1 MTSERV
7 SRVLAAAS
15 FLLHAAVAGR
25 YDFFRDELYFIVCGR
40 HPAFGYADQ
49 PPLIPLLAA
58 ATQVLGESL
67 VLLRLVPAL
76 AAAALVLVTCALAR
90 RAGAGPYGAFVA
102 GTAAAIAPMY
112 LGLTTT
118 LNTGTF
124 EPLAWTLVALLV
136 ARAVLDGE
144 PRAWIV
150 AGLVCGLALQ
160 AKYAIPLYLVGLG
173 AALVVTGHGRALLRR
188 ELAIGILVAA
198 VLAAPSLIWQL
209 MHGLPF
215 RDLVRAG
222 AAGKNVVLAPL
233 AFTVNQIV
241 VMNPFFAPLWLAGAV
256 APWVD
261 RRFAP
266 WRFLSVA
273 FVSTF
278 LLMIAMHAKDYYL
291 APVYGGMFA
300 VGGAAVERWV
310 RSRAIRVASLAPA
323 VVMSAI
329 AAPLAMPI
337 LDPPVLA
344 DYIRLLGADP
354 TPTETRAQSELPQV
368 FADMIGWRT
377 YALQVA
383 WAFQQLPAAER
394 QKAALLTS
402 NYGEAAAIDFYGRAL
417 GLPPAISG
425 HNQYGFWGPR
435 GHDGS
440 VVLRINGDEKI
451 WRPRCATLEVV
462 HRFGAKY
469 AMPYESNAPILLC
482 RGMVT
487 PLPEMWPKLRHID

>member
-1 MTSERV
+1 MTSERI
-7 SRVLAAAS
+7 SRALAAAT

-58 ATQVLGESL
+58 ATQAFGESL

-76 AAAALVLVTCALAR
+76 AAAALVLVTCAFAR
-90 RAGAGPYGAFVA
+90 RAGAGPFGAFVA

-112 LGLTTT
+112 LGLNTT
-118 LNTGTF
+118 LSTGTF
-124 EPLAWTLVALLV
+124 EPLAWTLVALLA
-136 ARAVLDGE
+136 ARAVLDGDA
-144 PRAWIV
+144 RAWIL
-150 AGLVCGLALQ
+150 AGAVVGLALQ
-160 AKYAIPLYLVGLG
+160 AKYAIPLYLVCLG
-173 AALVVTGHGRALLRR
+173 ASLVATGHGRALLRR
-188 ELAIGILVAA
+188 ELALGILLAA
-198 VLAAPSLIWQL
+198 VLAAPSLIWQVT
-209 MHGLPF
+209 HGLPF

-233 AFTVNQIV
+233 AFTANQIV
-241 VMNPFFAPLWLAGAV
+241 VMNPFFAPLWLAAVV
-256 APWVD
+256 APWSD
-261 RRFAP
+261 RRFAR

-273 FVSTF
+273 FVLTF
-278 LLMIAMHAKDYYL
+278 VLMIAMHAKDYYL
-291 APVYGGMFA
+291 APVYAGMFA
-300 VGGAAVERWV
+300 VGGAALERWV
-310 RSRAIRVASLAPA
+310 RSRAIRVVFLGAA
-323 VVMSAI
+323 VAMSAM

-344 DYIRLLGADP
+344 DYIRVLGADP
-354 TPTETRAQSELPQV
+354 TPTETRAQSELPQE

-377 YALQVA
+377 YALQVR
-383 WAFQQLPAAER
+383 WAFQQLPAADR
-394 QKAALLTS
+394 DKVALLTG
-402 NYGEAAAIDFYGRAL
+402 NYGEAAAIDFYGPAL

-440 VVLRINGDEKI
+440 VVLRINGDEKV

-462 HRFGAKY
+462 HHFGAKY
-469 AMPYESNAPILLC
+469 AMPYENNAPILLC
-482 RGMVT
+482 RGLVT
-487 PLPEMWPKLRHID
+487 PLPELWPKLRHID

>member
-7 SRVLAAAS
+7 SRALAAAA

-40 HPAFGYADQ
+40 HPSWGYADQ

-58 ATQVLGESL
+58 ATQAFGESL

-76 AAAALVLVTCALAR
+76 AGAALVLVTCAFAR
-90 RAGAGPYGAFVA
+90 RAGAGPYGVGLA
-102 GTAAAIAPMY
+102 GTTAAIAPMY
-112 LGLTTT
+112 LGLATT
-118 LNTGTF
+118 LSTGAF
-124 EPLAWTLVALLV
+124 EPLAWTLAAFMV

-144 PRAWIV
+144 PRGWTF
-150 AGLVCGLALQ
+150 AGLVSGAALQ
-160 AKYAIPLYLVGLG
+160 AKYAIPLYLLCLG

-188 ELAIGILVAA
+188 QLAIAILVAA

-209 MHGLPF
+209 AHGLPF
-215 RDLVRAG
+215 RDLMRAG

-233 AFTVNQIV
+233 AFIANQIV

-273 FVSTF
+273 FVLTF
-278 LLMIAMHAKDYYL
+278 VLMIAMHAKDYYL
-291 APVYGGMFA
+291 APAYAGMFA
-300 VGGAAVERWV
+300 VGGAAVEQWV
-310 RSRAIRVASLAPA
+310 RSRAIRVVSLAAA
-323 VVMSAI
+323 VVTSAI

-344 DYIRLLGADP
+344 DYIRLLGANP
-354 TPTETRAQSELPQV
+354 TPTETRPQSELPQE

-383 WAFQQLPAAER
+383 WAFQQLPPADR
-394 QKAALLTS
+394 GRVALLTG
-402 NYGEAAAIDFYGRAL
+402 NYGEAAALDFYGPAL
-417 GLPPAISG
+417 GLPEAISG

-440 VVLRINGDEKI
+440 VVLRINGDEKV

-462 HRFGAKY
+462 HHFGAKY
-469 AMPYESNAPILLC
+469 AMPYENNAPILLC
-482 RGMVT
+482 RGMAT
-487 PLPEMWPKLRHID
+487 PLPELWPKLRHID